1 MKRPRLMISA
11 PASGSGKTLVTCG
24 LLAAFQKRGVK
35 QAAFKCGP
43 DYIDPMFHREILQV
57 PSENLDAF
65 LAGEAGLKQL
75 FASRTD
81 EETLAV
87 LEGAMG
93 LYDGLGGVTPEASAY
108 EAAALTKTP
117 IVLVIDAKGM
127 GYSIIPLIQ
136 GFLMRDKEHLIG
148 GVILN
153 RTSVMFAKTI
163 APRIEEE
170 TGIRVF
176 GCLPV
181 QKEVSIGSRHL
192 GLLLPQ
198 ELIDVKEQ
206 LFRVA
211 DALESGVDLDALL
224 ALAETAAEYPESK
237 NCSGKE
243 EVSEEIGTKVPIAV
257 ARDEAF
263 CFYYEE
269 NLRMLE
275 RAGAELIYFSPL
287 HDKKLPEEAAG
298 FLLGGG
304 YPELYAKKLSE
315 NTSMRESIL
324 AAIRAKMPS
333 LAECGGFLYL
343 HETLEDTEGV
353 RYPMVGAVRG
363 NAYNTGKLNRFGY
376 VTISRGEKSIRAH
389 EFHYYDSENNGTDY
403 LAVKPVTGR
412 SWKCMH
418 EGETYLWGFPHLY
431 YGSAPWLVERFIKEA
446 RKYKNGYL
454 ENVNG
459 GES

>member
-1 MKRPRLMISA
+1 MKRPRIMISA

-24 LLAAFQKRGVK
+24 LLTAFKKRGIEQK
-35 QAAFKCGP
+35 SFKCGP
-43 DYIDPMFHREILQV
+43 DYIDPMFHREVLEV
-57 PSENLDAF
+57 PSENLDIF
-65 LAGEAGLKQL
+65 LAGEENLKKL
-75 FASRTD
+75 FAARTGD
-81 EETLAV
+81 GSLAV

-93 LYDGLGGVTPEASAY
+93 LYDGLGGITPEASAY
-108 EAAALTKTP
+108 EVARLTKTP

-127 GYSIIPLIQ
+127 GYSLIPLLQ

-153 RTSVMFAKTI
+153 RTSAMFAKTI

-181 QKEVSIGSRHL
+181 QKQVSIGSRHL

-198 ELIDVKEQ
+198 ELSDLKEQ
-206 LFRVA
+206 LSGVA
-211 DALESGVDLDALL
+211 EALEKNVDLDALL
-224 ALAETAAEYPESK
+224 SLAETAAEHPFSDESRFPVKEAGK
-237 NCSGKE
+237 NWGAE
-243 EVSEEIGTKVPIAV
+243 VPIAV

-275 RAGAELIYFSPL
+275 RAGAKLIYFSPL
-287 HDKKLPEEAAG
+287 HDKKMPEAAG

-304 YPELYAKKLSE
+304 YPELYARELSE
-315 NTSMRESIL
+315 NTSMLESIL
-324 AAIRAKMPS
+324 AAIQADIPS

-343 HETLEDTEGV
+343 HETLEDPDGV

-363 NAYNTGKLNRFGY
+363 NAYNTGKLGRFGY
-376 VTISRGEKSIRAH
+376 VTLTRGEKSIRAH
-389 EFHYYDSENNGTDY
+389 EFHYYDSENNGADY

-412 SWKCMH
+412 SWNCMH
-418 EGETYLWGFPHLY
+418 EGEHFLWGFPHLY
-431 YGSAPWLVERFIKEA
+431 YASAPWLVEQFIKEA
-446 RKYKNGYL
+446 RK
-454 ENVNG
+454 
-459 GES
+459 S

>member
-1 MKRPRLMISA
+1 MKRPRIMISA

-24 LLAAFQKRGVK
+24 LLMAFKKRGIEQK
-35 QAAFKCGP
+35 SFKCGP
-43 DYIDPMFHREILQV
+43 DYIDPMFHQEVLEV
-57 PSENLDAF
+57 PSENLDIF
-65 LAGEAGLKQL
+65 LAGEENLKKM
-75 FASRTD
+75 FVARTGD
-81 EETLAV
+81 GSLAV

-93 LYDGLGGVTPEASAY
+93 LYDGLGGITPEASAY
-108 EAAALTKTP
+108 EVARLTKTP

-127 GYSIIPLIQ
+127 GYSLIPLLQ

-153 RTSVMFAKTI
+153 RTSAMFAKTI

-181 QKEVSIGSRHL
+181 QKQVSIGNRHL

-198 ELIDVKEQ
+198 ELSDLKEQ
-206 LFRVA
+206 LSGVA
-211 DALESGVDLDALL
+211 EALEKNVDLDALL
-224 ALAETAAEYPESK
+224 SLAETAAEHPVSDESRFPAKEAGK
-237 NCSGKE
+237 NWGAE
-243 EVSEEIGTKVPIAV
+243 VPIAV

-275 RAGAELIYFSPL
+275 RAGAKLIYFSPL
-287 HDKKLPEEAAG
+287 HDKKMPEAAG

-304 YPELYAKKLSE
+304 YPELYARELSE
-315 NTSMRESIL
+315 NTSMLESIL
-324 AAIRAKMPS
+324 AAIQADIPS

-343 HETLEDTEGV
+343 HETLEDPDGV

-363 NAYNTGKLNRFGY
+363 NAYNTGKLGRFGY
-376 VTISRGEKSIRAH
+376 VTLTRGEKSIRAH
-389 EFHYYDSENNGTDY
+389 EFHYYDSENNGADY

-412 SWKCMH
+412 SWNCMH
-418 EGETYLWGFPHLY
+418 EGEHFLWGFPHLY
-431 YGSAPWLVERFIKEA
+431 YASAPWLVEQFIKEA
-446 RKYKNGYL
+446 RK
-454 ENVNG
+454 
-459 GES
+459 S

>member
-1 MKRPRLMISA
+1 MKRPRIMISA

-24 LLAAFQKRGVK
+24 LLMAFKKRGIEQK
-35 QAAFKCGP
+35 SFKCGP
-43 DYIDPMFHREILQV
+43 DYIDPMFHREVLEV
-57 PSENLDAF
+57 PSENLDIF
-65 LAGEAGLKQL
+65 LAGEENLKKL
-75 FASRTD
+75 FAARIGDGS
-81 EETLAV
+81 LAV

-93 LYDGLGGVTPEASAY
+93 LYDGLGGITPEASAY
-108 EAAALTKTP
+108 EVARLTKTP

-127 GYSIIPLIQ
+127 GYSLIPLLQ
-136 GFLMRDKEHLIG
+136 GFLMQDKEHLIG

-153 RTSVMFAKTI
+153 RTSAMFAKTI

-181 QKEVSIGSRHL
+181 QKQVSIGSRHL

-198 ELIDVKEQ
+198 ELSDLKEQ
-206 LFRVA
+206 LSGVA
-211 DALESGVDLDALL
+211 EALEKNVDLDALL
-224 ALAETAAEYPESK
+224 SLAESAEEHPVPDESLLDETLFSMK
-237 NCSGKE
+237 EAGRNSGA
-243 EVSEEIGTKVPIAV
+243 EVPVAV

-275 RAGAELIYFSPL
+275 RAGAKLIYFSPL
-287 HDKKLPEEAAG
+287 HDKKMPEAAG

-304 YPELYAKKLSE
+304 YPELYARKLSE
-315 NTSMRESIL
+315 NTSMLESIL
-324 AAIRAKMPS
+324 AAIQADIPS

-343 HETLEDTEGV
+343 HETLEDPDGV

-363 NAYNTGKLNRFGY
+363 NAYNTGKLGRFGY
-376 VTISRGEKSIRAH
+376 VTLTRGEKSIRAH
-389 EFHYYDSENNGTDY
+389 EFHYYDSENNGADY

-412 SWKCMH
+412 SWNCMH
-418 EGETYLWGFPHLY
+418 EGEHFLWGFPHLY
-431 YGSAPWLVERFIKEA
+431 YASAPWLVEQFIKEA
-446 RKYKNGYL
+446 RK
-454 ENVNG
+454 
-459 GES
+459 S